1 MDISMDISHMFVY
14 LRMELNKDIIDNINQ
29 KRNNLMQVLEENGIA
44 TRQGTHAVHTLGYYK
59 VKNNFKDEDFLNS
72 YAADRLTI
80 SLPMYADMS
89 DEEFQYVIDHIKKA
103 LA

>member
-1 MDISMDISHMFVY
+1 MKLLTILGARPQFIKAGSVSREISKFDSIK
-14 LRMELNKDIIDNINQ
+14 EII
-29 KRNNLMQVLEENGIA
+29 
-44 TRQGTHAVHTLGYYK
+44 VHTGQHYDA
-59 VKNNFKDEDFLNS
+59 N
-72 YAADRLTI
+72 RLTI